1 MTGLRRHG
9 ASAGRIRRHGGVRA
23 LALCLVLA
31 ALQPPPAAE
40 AEEPAPGSPD
50 SLGWW
55 RASVVSGIPRIDDA
69 RQGRLRQDGERLSV
83 RFRVC

>member
-31 ALQPPPAAE
+31 ALQE
-40 AEEPAPGSPD
+40 AEPAPGSQD
-50 SLGWW
+50 SLG
-55 RASVVSGIPRIDDA
+55 
-69 RQGRLRQDGERLSV
+69 
-83 RFRVC
+83 